1 MRETILKYAL
11 AYAGAGLPIFPLF
24 QKRPATRHG
33 FKDATTNLQQ
43 VEQWWHENPNY
54 NIGLPVPSPC
64 LVIDIDPRAGGA
76 QGLAQLENHYG
87 ALPDTTACITGRG
100 DGGKHYYFKKPT
112 GRLTDRNLPDGI
124 DIRVGERHYV
134 VAPPSIHPDTGG
146 YYTWTG
152 PEHIAD
158 CPEWLADLV
167 SVPTAVPQPPS
178 DAPPEDLTDSGIVRF
193 VAGLQ
198 SGQRN
203 QGLFWAFCEALKDGV
218 YQHIKDDI
226 IQAARSIGLP
236 DHEIHATAA
245 SAERRMSNS

>member
-11 AYAGAGLPIFPLF
+11 AYAGAGLPIFPLSGK
-24 QKRPATRHG
+24 QPATRHG
-33 FKDATTNLQQ
+33 FKDATTDRDQILEWFDNNQG
-43 VEQWWHENPNY
+43 H
-54 NIGLPVPSPC
+54 NIGLPVPKDV

-76 QGLAQLENHYG
+76 LGLKRLEHHYG
-87 ALPDTTACITGRG
+87 ALPATSVCITGRG

-134 VAPPSIHPDTGG
+134 VAPPSLHPDTGG
-146 YYTWTG
+146 HYYWTG

-158 CPEWLADLV
+158 CPEWLADLI

-236 DHEIHATAA
+236 DHEIHSTAA
-245 SAERRMSNS
+245 SAERRMSN